1 MPKLTIKPKEKGT
14 IVEFGKLP
22 LFTRSLTKKADMDN
36 VVQIKVEGGYYV
48 IERRPTPPSPLEL
61 ALEKIQKSGNFSI
74 VETSSETLE
83 TKEEG
88 EPETSASFQEYA
100 LDKSN
105 YQIGRDRFNRL
116 KELGKSGELANC
128 KNRLDI
134 CEKMGFEPKNN
145 STGYNWLS
153 NQISKGYL
161 EEELVRYNKQNSG
174 EYAYRMTGF
183 EPRYSG
189 NKHIEEKAKPSPVKE
204 TPISNGLEKLGFV
217 SLNNNPQDNK
227 KVSYHTQ
234 RKRRVDYSGRPI
246 EQGNMSLFEW
256 LKSTDYLVY
265 KLFVYGNGQVSMG
278 KVVDYYDICLV
289 FMEAGLEARQN
300 KTSARSKG
308 RSAQNVANMSIARL
322 LAGGVLQ
329 KEADSEK
336 GNCRYSL
343 TMSKGGEYARGV
355 YRTVSARSYDWDTK
369 KGRVLHG

>member
-1 MPKLTIKPKEKGT
+1 MPKLTIKPKEEGST
-14 IVEFGKLP
+14 IKFGKLP
-22 LFTRSLTKKADMDN
+22 IFTRSLTAMADMDN
-36 VVQIKVEGGYYV
+36 VVQLKVEGRYYA
-48 IERRPTPPSPLEL
+48 IELRKSG
-61 ALEKIQKSGNFSI
+61 LEKALDDMREQMGTYTTNYTIA
-74 VETSSETLE
+74 ETETETPE

-161 EEELVRYNKQNSG
+161 EEELVRYNKQNSR

-189 NKHIEEKAKPSPVKE
+189 NKHIEEKAKPNPVKE

-234 RKRRVDYSGRPI
+234 HKRRVDYSGRPI

-256 LKSTDYLVY
+256 LKSTDYLIY

-289 FMEAGLEARQN
+289 FME
-300 KTSARSKG
+300 
-308 RSAQNVANMSIARL
+308 VC
-322 LAGGVLQ
+322 
-329 KEADSEK
+329 
-336 GNCRYSL
+336 CR
-343 TMSKGGEYARGV
+343 KKRIPRRGIV
-355 YRTVSARSYDWDTK
+355 GIV
-369 KGRVLHG
+369 